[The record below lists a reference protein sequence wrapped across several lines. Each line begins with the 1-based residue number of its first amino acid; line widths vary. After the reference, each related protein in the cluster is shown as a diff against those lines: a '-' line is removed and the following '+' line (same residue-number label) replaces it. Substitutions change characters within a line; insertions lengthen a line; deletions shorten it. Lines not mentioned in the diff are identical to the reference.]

1 MIDSAEFLQGLDR
14 EIKIAAKNAMRISVI
29 GDDLNQLVRA
39 FTIDRDLYEPIV
51 TMEIDDKYAG
61 LVDVLKKHDD
71 KEGLI
76 KLHKKVGKP
85 VDKTTAEKMQAS
97 IFLLSHGYA
106 EMAQAILDSIYED
119 ELRKKY
125 YPVAVKLLEDTAY
138 NNKMRDT
145 AQKPRNKYHDEIVEV
160 MKLTWERNPCMAKNE
175 MIRNITQHYPG
186 KVDRTSLLRW
196 IKKEG
201 LTPPKPEKYKSGR
214 LVFPDSY
221 ERLGR

>member
-1 MIDSAEFLQGLDR
+1 MIDSAAFLQGLEH

-29 GDDLNQLVRA
+29 GGDFEQLSRDYTFDINQ
-39 FTIDRDLYEPIV
+39 YESPIFSK
-51 TMEIDDKYAG
+51 IDDKYIG
-61 LVDVLKKHDD
+61 LVDILKKHGDT
-71 KEGLI
+71 EGLK
-76 KLHKKVGKP
+76 KLIKKVGKP
-85 VDKTTAEKMQAS
+85 VDKTISDKMQAS
-97 IFLLSHGYA
+97 IFLLSHGYS
-106 EMAQAILDSIYED
+106 EMAQAVLDGIYED

-125 YPVAVKLLEDTAY
+125 HPVAAKFLEDTSY

-160 MKLTWERNPCMAKNE
+160 MKLTWERHPCMSKNE
-175 MIRNITQHYPG
+175 MMRNINQHYSG
-186 KVDRTSLLRW
+186 RVDKSSLIRW

-221 ERLGR
+221 ERLGQ